1 MSEKERATG
10 FPDLYMNLHVEGL
23 KAFMEFQHRFD
34 YKKSDFTMN
43 YLKEL
48 QLISDADFLNEF
60 VMEQYGMILIIPENT
75 HSKYDEYL
83 KWKSQNNITIN
94 LNEKFYVLSFSAN
107 K

>member
-1 MSEKERATG
+1 
-10 FPDLYMNLHVEGL
+10 
-23 KAFMEFQHRFD
+23 MEFQHRVDFE
-34 YKKSDFTMN
+34 KSHFTKN

-60 VMEQYGMILIIPENT
+60 VMEQFGMILIIPENT
-75 HSKYDEYL
+75 PAKYDEYQ

-94 LNEKFYVLSFSAN
+94 LNEKFYVLSFKAR